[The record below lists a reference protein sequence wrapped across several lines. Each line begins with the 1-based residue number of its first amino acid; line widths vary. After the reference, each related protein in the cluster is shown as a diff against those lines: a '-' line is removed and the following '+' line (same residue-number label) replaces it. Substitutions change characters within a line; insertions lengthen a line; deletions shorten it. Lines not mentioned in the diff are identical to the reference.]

1 MSGPGLSTRS
11 RQAVH
16 RRVPPAV
23 MASAP
28 LALAQ
33 FARGTRNHA
42 LLRHSAIAFSVRI
55 GADNVIVLA
64 ACAKPAVL
72 LSEIPL
78 WQ

>member
-1 MSGPGLSTRS
+1 
-11 RQAVH
+11 
-16 RRVPPAV
+16 
-23 MASAP
+23 MASAL

-33 FARGTRNHA
+33 FARGTRNHT
-42 LLRHSAIAFSVRI
+42 LLRQSAIAFSVRRI